1 MVADLDLRV
10 GPGERVLLIGPSG
23 AGKSTVLR
31 AAAGVLGDAF
41 EGDPIGEVLVGGL
54 DPRNASTGAGLLL
67 QRPGDAVVAD
77 RIGRDVA
84 FGPENVGLPRA
95 DVWTRVHEA
104 LDLVGLPYVDR
115 LVVLGPDGRL
125 LVDDTP
131 ARALAEHGDALAAA
145 GLWVP
150 GRPDPEPLDV
160 AGLLPTPTP
169 GAGVRTEDLHV
180 VLRTRNLR
188 GVRTSPA
195 VRGAD
200 VEVTAATTALTGR
213 SGAGKST
220 LLAALGGL
228 LAPAAGQVVPSAGLA
243 AGLDAPMHRWRSAD
257 LAARVGW
264 VPQDAEHAVLTRCA
278 LDEVRLTA
286 DLLGRPVV
294 AEALLDAFGLA
305 DRATTDPH
313 RLSGGEQRRLAVLAG
328 LAHSP
333 ALALLDEPTVG
344 QDRHTWAAVTGL
356 LRGLASAGGA
366 VAVST
371 HDESLVDALAARR
384 VHLDSGRVVL

>member
-1 MVADLDLRV
+1 MPLR
-10 GPGERVLLIGPSG
+10 
-23 AGKSTVLR
+23 
-31 AAAGVLGDAF
+31 
-41 EGDPIGEVLVGGL
+41 GDPIGEVLVGGL

-115 LVVLGPDGRL
+115 LVVLAPDGRL

-131 ARALAEHGDALAAA
+131 VRALAEHGDALAAA

-200 VEVTAATTALTGR
+200 VEVTAAATTALTGR

-228 LAPAAGQVVPSAGLA
+228 LALRRGRWCPRRGWPPVSTPPCTAGARPTSPHGWGGCRRTPSTPCSPAVPS
-243 AGLDAPMHRWRSAD
+243 
-257 LAARVGW
+257 
-264 VPQDAEHAVLTRCA
+264 TRYA
-278 LDEVRLTA
+278 
-286 DLLGRPVV
+286 
-294 AEALLDAFGLA
+294 
-305 DRATTDPH
+305 
-313 RLSGGEQRRLAVLAG
+313 
-328 LAHSP
+328 
-333 ALALLDEPTVG
+333 
-344 QDRHTWAAVTGL
+344 
-356 LRGLASAGGA
+356 
-366 VAVST
+366 
-371 HDESLVDALAARR
+371 
-384 VHLDSGRVVL
+384 